1 MDLLF
6 GLGMAAFSIIATYY
20 FIKWFVKFIAP
31 EYFTPVV
38 KCHTCGHTG
47 KAKIVRE
54 GSGFIELALFIFFI
68 IPGILYSMHRKSTQ
82 KLACSECGATQGV
95 AKVKV
100 AA

>member
-6 GLGMAAFSIIATYY
+6 GLGMAIFSLGATYL
-20 FIKWFVKFIAP
+20 FIRWLVKFLAP

-54 GSGFIELALFIFFI
+54 GSGFIELLLFFFFI
-68 IPGILYSMHRKSTQ
+68 IPGVLYSMHRKSTQ